1 MLSKIVLLCA
11 LCALVAARPWSRV
24 NNPKIMSSNLKFG
37 LAALRSAQLPT
48 KPWSDTY
55 WPSYQSGIAHRWLS
69 STPNDFKYRLNTLD
83 QLKAMS
89 ADALKVL
96 SPAEKYDIYL
106 GRYDYPLVNSEWKR
120 TSPSDASWE
129 GLCHGWSPASYTYQQ
144 PNPATVVSKD
154 GITLQFGSSDVKAL
168 LTYYAG
174 QYDTA
179 ANKFLG
185 GRCNTDLDMNTTAAD
200 AQPECWDTNPGAFHV
215 VATNLLAQNAAFVYD
230 RDRSIMVW
238 NQPVYSISVSQGAVT
253 SSYANVS
260 VGVTFAVETV
270 PMWQAHQAR
279 LDTANYRYS
288 LDLDDSKNVVGGE
301 YQSWDRGDFMW
312 TITLDPFHGYFQG
325 LADIYA
331 NATGDNRSRHLAVA
345 RGFATLPL
353 RAESEPRHS
362 VLTTSSDS
370 KRIIEFTRATSQG
383 RASVAIVGNG
393 ANSGIE
399 LKVTKLD
406 TERHA
411 ETIRVYEGADGEGA
425 LVAVLHGALAAGE
438 TETVR
443 INARSAFVLY
453 TYNAHARRAA
463 PENDDA
469 EGFVAE
475 VTLV

>member
-11 LCALVAARPWSRV
+11 LCAFAAARPWGRV
-24 NNPKIMSSNLKFG
+24 NDPRIMSSGFKYQLS
-37 LAALRSAQLPT
+37 ALRSAQLPAQ
-48 KPWSDTY
+48 PWSDTY

-69 STPNDFKYRLNTLD
+69 RTPNDFKYKLNTLD

-89 ADALKVL
+89 ADDLKVL

-144 PNPATVVSKD
+144 PNPSTVVSKD
-154 GITLQFGSSDVKAL
+154 GITLQFGSSDIKAL

-215 VATNLLAQNAAFVYD
+215 VASNLLTQNAAFVYD

-238 NQPVYSISVSQGAVT
+238 NQPVYSISVTQNSVSNG
-253 SSYANVS
+253 YANLS
-260 VGVTFAVETV
+260 VGVTFAVETL

-288 LDLDDSKNVVGGE
+288 VDLDANNNVVGGE

-312 TITLDPFHGYFQG
+312 TIQLDPFHGYFQG

-345 RGFATLPL
+345 RGFARLPL
-353 RAESEPRHS
+353 RAETESRHA
-362 VLTTSSDS
+362 VVTTSSDQPQTI
-370 KRIIEFTRATSQG
+370 KFTRASSQD
-383 RASVAIVGNG
+383 RASVSIVANG
-393 ANSGIE
+393 AGAAIE
-399 LKVTKLD
+399 LKVLKLD

-411 ETIRVYEGADGEGA
+411 ETVRVYEGVNGEGA
-425 LVAVLHGALAAGE
+425 LVAVLHGENAEAH
-438 TETVR
+438 TVR
-443 INARSAFVLY
+443 VNARSAFVLY
-453 TYNAHARRAA
+453 TYNSHARRAA
-463 PENDDA
+463 PENHDG